1 MGLRSFFADML
12 GSTSTGST
20 APAPAL
26 TRDTLTN
33 ALTGSGTRFDPRSA
47 NAYTARILTQHEVAS
62 AYSGSGLMRKIIRI
76 PAEDMVR
83 EWRTWGGGD
92 EDQLA
97 AMHDAEKRF
106 AIPQKI
112 MQAEI
117 LRGLGGG
124 AFIMGLPGDPD
135 QPPPENSAL
144 AFLHVVSRWHLSY
157 DRLNLDATTP
167 GFGEPEMWTLTTS
180 DGTQRIHPSRVIP
193 FRADTSAAM
202 ILPTAGGQDQFW
214 GESRVQQVLDAVQD
228 SDLARQSFA
237 ALIHKARL
245 LRIGIPDLIDL
256 AATGDG
262 EARVMKRLSI
272 LAAAESIHNTTIFDA
287 GSAQD
292 GKGGEQIS
300 DAEYSFA
307 GVKDVLNA
315 YGEWAAAISD
325 IPATRLLGRAPEG
338 MNSSGDSQQ
347 KDWNKAVRARQTLEL
362 APLLDRLDPH
372 LIAAAGAPLGDMS
385 YEFDPLDTPS
395 EKERADIFKIE
406 MEAAGAL
413 QLTGAIPEQA
423 FNRGLQSLMIER
435 GYLPELEAALLEMP
449 DDERFGIEQGEDD
462 TEGGDPAS
470 LGAAG
475 EDDTDPAD
483 LGDAMPR
490 PLYVSRKL
498 LNAADLI
505 AWAKA
510 NGFETTLPAAD
521 MHVTVLYSKLPVDP
535 MKMGE
540 TWSGEDNG
548 GLVIKPGGPRALDQF
563 GEGAIVLQ
571 FASYALQSRHEQMVR
586 EGASHDYPEYLPH
599 VTLTYEAPAGL
610 DLAKVVPYS
619 GELRFGP
626 EIFAP
631 IDEDW
636 KAKVEEVGA

>member
-1 MGLRSFFADML
+1 MGVVRYISD
-12 GSTSTGST
+12 
-20 APAPAL
+20 
-26 TRDTLTN
+26 RLTN
-33 ALTGSGTRFDPRSA
+33 ALTGSGTRRDPRA
-47 NAYTARILTQHEVAS
+47 HNTYTARILSQHEIAA
-62 AYSGSGLMRKIIRI
+62 AYSGSGLMRKVVRI

-83 EWRTWGGGD
+83 EWRTWMGGD
-92 EDQLA
+92 DTQIA
-97 AMHDAEKRF
+97 AVFDAEKRF
-106 AIPQKI
+106 DVRRKV

-135 QPPPENSAL
+135 TPADPTAPL
-144 AFLHVVSRWHLSY
+144 AFLHVVSRWHLSFGQ
-157 DRLNLDATTP
+157 LNLDASSP
-167 GFGEPEMWTLTTS
+167 GYGEPEMWEMTS
-180 DGTQRIHPSRVIP
+180 SGGNVRLHPSRVIP

-202 ILPTAGGQDQFW
+202 LLPSITGHDQFW

-245 LRIGIPDLIDL
+245 LRIGIPDLISL
-256 AATGDG
+256 ASTGDG
-262 EARVMKRLSI
+262 EAAVMKRLSI
-272 LAAAESIHNTTIFDA
+272 LAAAESIHNATIFDA

-338 MNSSGDSQQ
+338 MNSSGESQQ
-347 KDWNKAVRARQTLEL
+347 KDWNKAVRARQTIEL

-372 LIAAAGAPLGDMS
+372 LLAAAGQPLGVMS
-385 YEFDPLDTPS
+385 YDFDPLDTPS
-395 EKERADIFKIE
+395 ESERATIFKTE
-406 MEAAGAL
+406 MEAVEKL
-413 QLTGAIPEQA
+413 QMTGAVPERA
-423 FNRGLQSLMIER
+423 LAEGVQSLMIER
-435 GYLPELEAALLEMP
+435 GYLPALEAALLAMP
-449 DDERFGIEQGEDD
+449 DDERFGIEQGGDD
-462 TEGGDPAS
+462 GDDDPDGETQPGNGGAIEEGGDPF
-470 LGAAG
+470 AA
-475 EDDTDPAD
+475 A
-483 LGDAMPR
+483 DAMPR

-498 LNAADLI
+498 LNGADLI

-510 NGFETTLPAAD
+510 NGFETTLPAED
-521 MHVTVLYSKLPVDP
+521 MHVTVLYSKRPVDP

-540 TWSGEDNG
+540 TWTGEDNG
-548 GLVIKPGGPRALDQF
+548 GLVIKPGGPRALERFD
-563 GEGAIVLQ
+563 GGAVVLQ
-571 FASYALQSRHEQMVR
+571 FASWSLQSRHEQMVR

-599 VTLTYEAPAGL
+599 VTLSYSADDI
-610 DLAKVVPYS
+610 DLASIVPYA

-626 EIFAP
+626 EVFAP

-636 KAKVEEVGA
+636 KAKVEEA

>member
-1 MGLRSFFADML
+1 MGLRTFLADML
-12 GSTSTGST
+12 GST

-33 ALTGSGTRFDPRSA
+33 ALTGSGTRFDPRMS
-47 NAYTARILTQHEVAS
+47 NAYTARILSQHDIAS
-62 AYSGSGLMRKIIRI
+62 AYSGSGLMRKIVRI

-83 EWRTWGGGD
+83 EWRTWMGGD
-92 EDQLA
+92 DKQLA
-97 AMHDAEKRF
+97 AVFDAERRF
-106 AIPQKI
+106 ALPQKV

-124 AFIMGLPGDPD
+124 AFILGLPGDPS
-135 QPPPENSAL
+135 QPAPENSPL
-144 AFLHVVSRWHLSY
+144 AYLHVVSRWHLSF
-157 DRLNLDATTP
+157 DSLEQDASKP
-167 GFGEPEMWTLTTS
+167 GYGEPAMWSLTAT
-180 DGTQRIHPSRVIP
+180 GGNVRLHPSRVIP
-193 FRADTSAAM
+193 FRADGSASM
-202 ILPTAGGQDQFW
+202 ILPSVGGDDQFW

-256 AATGDG
+256 AATANG
-262 EARVMKRLSI
+262 EAAVMKRLAI
-272 LAAAESIHNTTIFDA
+272 LASAESIHNATIFDS
-287 GSAQD
+287 GSKND
-292 GKGGEQIS
+292 GKGGEQIT

-338 MNSSGDSQQ
+338 MNSSGESQQ

-372 LIAAAGAPLGDMS
+372 LLAAAGAPLDLLS

-395 EKERADIFKIE
+395 EKERAEIFHIE
-406 MEAAGAL
+406 MQAVEKL
-413 QLTGAIPEQA
+413 QMTGAIPEEA
-423 FNRGLQSLMIER
+423 FARGVQSLMIEG
-435 GYLPELEAALLEMP
+435 GYLPGLEAALEEIP
-449 DDERFGIEQGEDD
+449 EAERYGIGQGNDEG
-462 TEGGDPAS
+462 GGDPES

-475 EDDTDPAD
+475 EANVPDPAD

-498 LNAADLI
+498 LNGAELI

-521 MHVTVLYSKLPVDP
+521 MHVTVLYSKQPVDP

-540 TWSGEDNG
+540 TWTDEEGG
-548 GLVIKPGGPRALDQF
+548 GLTVKPGGPRALERFD
-563 GEGAIVLQ
+563 GGAVVLQ
-571 FASYALQSRHEQMVR
+571 FASWALQSRHEQMVR

-599 VTLTYEAPAGL
+599 VTLSYGAADI
-610 DLAKVVPYS
+610 DLASIVPYP
-619 GELRFGP
+619 GELQFGP

-636 KAKVEEVGA
+636 KAKIEEA

>member
-1 MGLRSFFADML
+1 MGLRTTLIDML
-12 GSTSTGST
+12 GGTARPT
-20 APAPAL
+20 APL

-33 ALTGSGTRFDPRSA
+33 ALTGSGTRRDPRMA
-47 NAYTARILTQHEVAS
+47 NAYAARILTQHEVAA

-92 EDQLA
+92 ENQLA

-106 AIPQKI
+106 AIPQKV

-124 AFIMGLPGDPD
+124 AFIMGLPGEPD
-135 QPPPENSAL
+135 QPAPENSAL

-157 DRLNLDATTP
+157 ERINLDATQP
-167 GFGEPEMWTLTTS
+167 GYGEPELWTLSTS

-245 LRIGIPDLIDL
+245 LRIGIPNLIDL
-256 AATGDG
+256 SLQPGGAEAIMARLATM
-262 EARVMKRLSI
+262 AT
-272 LAAAESIHNTTIFDA
+272 AESVHNATIFDA
-287 GSAQD
+287 GD
-292 GKGGEQIS
+292 KDTGKGGEQIT
-300 DAEYSFA
+300 DAEYTFA
-307 GVKDVLNA
+307 GMKDVLNA
-315 YGEWAAAISD
+315 YGEWAAAVSD

-338 MNSSGDSQQ
+338 MNASGDSQQ

-372 LIAAAGAPLGDMS
+372 LIAAAGAPLGLMS

-395 EKERADIFKIE
+395 EKERADIFKTE
-406 MEAAGAL
+406 MEAIEKLQMTGTVPDEAL
-413 QLTGAIPEQA
+413 S
-423 FNRGLQSLMIER
+423 RGVQSLMIER
-435 GYLPELEAALLEMP
+435 GYLPELEVALLDMP
-449 DDERFGIEQGEDD
+449 DDERYGVEQEE
-462 TEGGDPAS
+462 EGGDPES
-470 LGAAG
+470 PGGG
-475 EDDTDPAD
+475 ENGNQPDPAD
-483 LGDAMPR
+483 LGDAAPR

-521 MHVTVLYSKLPVDP
+521 MHVTVLYSKHPVDP

-540 TWSGEDNG
+540 TWEGNEKGE
-548 GLVIKPGGPRALDQF
+548 LRIKPGGPRALERFD
-563 GEGAIVLQ
+563 GGAVVLQ
-571 FASYALQSRHEQMVR
+571 FASWALQSRHEQMVR

-599 VTLTYEAPAGL
+599 VTLSYGAADV
-610 DLAKVVPYS
+610 DLASIVPYS